1 MITEVRTPEGIRQVL
16 RENDDHNRRLFEK
29 YDPLT
34 GAGSPIPR
42 EKLRIDTERFIL
54 VPDYLYRTPVF
65 QQIAE
70 AGSLAAFAARNGLSF
85 DKCCDFLN
93 GERIHYDFEYWA
105 ATCARIKDK
114 KSGKIIPFVLRRPQL
129 KLLNELIA
137 ALFAGEPIRVIVLK
151 ARQWGGSTLVQLFY
165 AWIQLFHRI
174 NWNSCIVAH
183 QKDQARNV
191 RAMYSRMAQ
200 YHPKEVFPVRFQN
213 FEGSQS
219 NRQLEERGAV
229 VSIGSVQNPEA
240 LRSDDLKLAHCTEVG
255 LWEDTPKRKAADV
268 IQSVVGSIP
277 DDPYTSV
284 VLESTAKGVGNYF
297 HDTWIK
303 AEKGENGFK
312 PVFVAWFEIGLY
324 YRRFRTEQEKSD
336 FVRSMTEEEIY
347 YFNLGATLEGL
358 NWYRQKRRT
367 MPSDWRMRCEYPSTP
382 TEAFATTGRNVHN
395 PNDIQRMTAQ
405 CCDPIHRGELIA
417 DAAYGPQSID
427 DSLTFVPN
435 PQGTLWLW
443 ALPDKSRHVA
453 NRYVVSMDIGGKSD
467 DADWTVIR
475 VIDRYM
481 KLFGGDEE
489 CIGTWR
495 FHMDQDLA
503 IWKAVQLAEFYNHAL
518 FVPEFNSI
526 KKHKP
531 EDSDFFYTILDE
543 IVDVYDNIYSRD
555 DPTKVREGVPP
566 RYGFHTN
573 KATKDDLVTLMQRRF
588 RDQLYA
594 ENDLR
599 ALDEAMTYEQKADGS
614 YGAVDKFHDDIYMA
628 TAIGLKVS
636 SVMDP
641 PVEIPLNEKPRSKR
655 TEVRTHA
662 NF

>member
-1 MITEVRTPEGIRQVL
+1 MIAEVKTPDDIRQVL
-16 RENDDHNRRLFEK
+16 QEDEEHNRRLFAP

-34 GAGSPIPR
+34 GIGSPLPR
-42 EKLRIDTERFIL
+42 EKLWIDDGKYIL

-65 QQIAE
+65 REIAD
-70 AGSLAAFAARNGLSF
+70 AGSLAAFARRRGLSF
-85 DKCCDFLN
+85 DKCYDFLN

-105 ATCARIKDK
+105 ATCAKIKDK
-114 KSGKIIPFVLRRPQL
+114 RSGKIVPFILRRPQL
-129 KLLNELIA
+129 KLLNVLAQELFGGI
-137 ALFAGEPIRVIVLK
+137 PIRVIVLK

-165 AWIQLFHRI
+165 AWIQIFHRI
-174 NWNSCIVAH
+174 NWNSCIIAH

-191 RAMYSRMAQ
+191 RAMYTRMAEH
-200 YHPKEVFPVRFQN
+200 HPKAVFPVKFQN

-240 LRSDDLKLAHCTEVG
+240 LRSDDLKLGHYTEVG
-255 LWEDTPKRKAADV
+255 LWEDTPKRKAEDV
-268 IQSVVGSIP
+268 IQSTVGSIP
-277 DDPYTSV
+277 DDPFTSV

-297 HDTWIK
+297 HNTWLN
-303 AEKGENGFK
+303 AEKGENGYK
-312 PVFVAWFEIGLY
+312 PVFVAWFEIDLY
-324 YRRFRTEQEKSD
+324 YRRFLSEQEKRN
-336 FVRSMTEEEIY
+336 FIRSMTAEEIY
-347 YFNLGATLEGL
+347 YFNLGATLGGL
-358 NWYRQKRRT
+358 NWYRHKRRT

-382 TEAFATTGRNVHN
+382 AEAFATSGRNIHN
-395 PNDIQRMTAQ
+395 PNDIQRMIRQ
-405 CCDPIHRGELIA
+405 CSDPPYRGELIA
-417 DAAYGPQSID
+417 DAAYGKNAID
-427 DSLTFVPN
+427 ASLAFVPGE
-435 PQGTLWLW
+435 QGTLWLW
-443 ALPDKSRHVA
+443 ALPDKTRHVA
-453 NRYVVSMDIGGKSD
+453 HRYVVSMDIGGKSD
-467 DADWTVIR
+467 QADWTVIR

-481 KLFGGDEE
+481 KLLGGDEE

-526 KKHKP
+526 KKHQS
-531 EDSDFFYTILDE
+531 EESDYFYTILDE
-543 IVDVYDNIYSRD
+543 IVGIYDNIYSRD
-555 DPTKVREGVPP
+555 DPTKIREGIPP

-573 KATKDDLVTLMQRRF
+573 KATKEDLVTQMQRRF

-594 ENDLR
+594 ENDKR

-614 YGAVDKFHDDIYMA
+614 YGAVDKYHDDIYMA

-636 SVMDP
+636 STMEP
-641 PVEIPLNEKPRSKR
+641 PREIEPKEKPRSKR